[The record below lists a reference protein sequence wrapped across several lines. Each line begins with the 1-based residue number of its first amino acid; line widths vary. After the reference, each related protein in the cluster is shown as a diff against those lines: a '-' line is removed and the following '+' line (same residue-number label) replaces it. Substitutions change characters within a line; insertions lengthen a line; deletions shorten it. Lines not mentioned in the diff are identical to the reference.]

1 MAKVG
6 EITIEV
12 SVEAVF
18 QKAIIE
24 VVQKIQQDHG
34 VIIESLRFDWIE
46 AVDGSAKVISCETG
60 SKYRT

>member
-1 MAKVG
+1 MAKV
-6 EITIEV
+6 EIEI

-24 VVQKIQQDHG
+24 VVEKIQKDHG

-46 AVDGSAKVISCETG
+46 TTDGSAKVISCETG